1 MVAVVAEIPQME
13 PPGPTCGNPAGGTQP
28 LRGARFDTSPIDTNP
43 ESMTT
48 SLTSILENARN
59 QSGAKIHFDANDN
72 VRAAY
77 KTGTA
82 VAGALPLLGQVPANL
97 ATYFREDGTLRETPA
112 GRLSVS
118 SFLLDPMT
126 IAAAHSR
133 AAAAGAHLLIREDA
147 IAPRPIGAGPDIPVM
162 QRETSGFSVIKPM
175 PLAVVAD
182 GANAAVSTALPVWS
196 ATVDWDSEAASPTF
210 GAAFRI
216 ERADYRRRALD
227 GSLDELLSASILAGV
242 GRAADVALLSA
253 LAAANVANFSLAAV
267 AAQGLR
273 FADLAALVGTSAT
286 GAAVG
291 QDGVLRAAGVQAEL
305 TDATAGTFVGAF
317 NQAAVIL
324 DREVRVVADRHSLD
338 GELLVTVFTSA
349 AALIPRSGV
358 FFKVAA

>member
-1 MVAVVAEIPQME
+1 
-13 PPGPTCGNPAGGTQP
+13 
-28 LRGARFDTSPIDTNP
+28 
-43 ESMTT
+43 MTT
-48 SLTSILENARN
+48 QLTKLIEQARN
-59 QSGAKIHFDANDN
+59 ESGVRVRYDNNDN
-72 VRAAY
+72 VRAAV

-82 VAGALPLLGQVPANL
+82 VAGAISLLGPVPANL
-97 ATYFREDGTLRETPA
+97 ATYFNEKGELRETPS
-112 GRLSVS
+112 GRPAVS
-118 SFLLDPMT
+118 SFILDPLT

-133 AAAAGAHLLIREDA
+133 AAAAGARLLIREDA
-147 IAPRPIGAGPDIPVM
+147 IAPRPIGAGPDLPVM

-175 PLAVVAD
+175 SLAVVAD

-196 ATVDWDSEAASPTF
+196 ASVDWADEGTSPTF
-210 GAAFRI
+210 GAAFRLS
-216 ERADYRRRALD
+216 RQDYKRRELD

-253 LAAANVANFSLAAV
+253 LNAAPLASFSIAAA

-305 TDATAGTFVGAF
+305 TDATAATFIGAF
-317 NQAAVIL
+317 SQAAVIL
-324 DREVRVVADRHSLD
+324 DREVRVVADRTSLD

-349 AALIPRSGV
+349 AALVPRSNV
-358 FFKVAA
+358 FWKVAA